1 MASITV
7 SLPEMAKDW
16 IEEQVRDGGYASVG
30 DYVSDLVMRERI
42 RLGEELSLEELQQ
55 LVKTSR
61 ESGISSRSVDEIFAE
76 AEEIVA
82 RRKAKRA

>member
-7 SLPEMAKDW
+7 SLPETAKDW